1 MDILPSEE
9 WSRLVSVVVVVWV
22 DWRWWVVGLW
32 VGLWVAQLC
41 SWWWLGWVRGGGC
54 GCCLVGVGLVDFFFL
69 CCELW
74 WWWWL
79 CLCVAVMYVFSE
91 YIILL

>member
-22 DWRWWVVGLW
+22 DRRRWV

-54 GCCLVGVGLVDFFFL
+54 GCCLVGVVLVDFFFFVVS
-69 CCELW
+69 CGGDGGGCGCV
-74 WWWWL
+74 WL
-79 CLCVAVMYVFSE
+79 
-91 YIILL
+91 